1 MERVALPINRYPGE
15 INPYPSNSSGLRSWK
30 SKGNQKSWSMVPI
43 PTLAWSWSR
52 RPEVPFLME
61 WKKCRPII
69 PGHEVEKKEVAWKGG
84 ALEVERFFLSK
95 FRIKMD
101 LISSLLFALH
111 SLSIYQSVKTEFRI
125 WQLLMEFSFFLEVT
139 EFFIYF
145 RNLFQI
151 WRNWYRR
158 EIFLF
163 LLLAFFWL
171 LTYTSLVGF
180 GCQFQ
185 ILNQNWSIEV
195 LKLEVEAWVQ
205 S

>member
-1 MERVALPINRYPGE
+1 
-15 INPYPSNSSGLRSWK
+15 
-30 SKGNQKSWSMVPI
+30 
-43 PTLAWSWSR
+43 
-52 RPEVPFLME
+52 ME

-84 ALEVERFFLSK
+84 ALEVERFFISK

-101 LISSLLFALH
+101 LISSLLFSLLYRIY
-111 SLSIYQSVKTEFRI
+111 LSIYQWRLNLGFGNYWWNSFLLSWSDRILYLFQEFLSDMTELI
-125 WQLLMEFSFFLEVT
+125 SPWNLSFF
-139 EFFIYF
+139 I
-145 RNLFQI
+145 
-151 WRNWYRR
+151 
-158 EIFLF
+158 
-163 LLLAFFWL
+163 AFFWL

>member
-15 INPYPSNSSGLRSWK
+15 RNPYPSNSSGLRSWK

-84 ALEVERFFLSK
+84 ALEVERFLISK

-101 LISSLLFALH
+101 FISSLLFALQNF
-111 SLSIYQSVKTEFRI
+111 SFYLSVKTEFRI
-125 WQLLMEFSFFLEVT
+125 WQLLMEFLLSWSDRILYLFLSDMT
-139 EFFIYF
+139 ELISPWNLYFFIAC
-145 RNLFQI
+145 
-151 WRNWYRR
+151 
-158 EIFLF
+158 F
-163 LLLAFFWL
+163 LLTPYVYW
-171 LTYTSLVGF
+171 TR
-180 GCQFQ
+180 
-185 ILNQNWSIEV
+185 
-195 LKLEVEAWVQ
+195 WVR
-205 S
+205 SFKSWTRIDR